1 MPDYKSYRIP
11 KRPLSTEE
19 IFREGANVPTIVTR
33 YRCPCRRGTIANERI
48 PGFGEDYFVIECP
61 RCDEKYGYVE
71 RVGYELYFYLNK

>member
-1 MPDYKSYRIP
+1 MPDYRSYRIP

-19 IFREGANVPTIVTR
+19 IFQEDANVPTIVTR